1 MTLPPYAETLG
12 LSVVARENGAPVL
25 AMAFGDDVIGR
36 PGFIHGGAI
45 AGMLEMAA
53 IAALSAEFDPGSTPG
68 AGSERPRLKPVNIT
82 IDYMRGGRDHETHA
96 IGSVTRVGSRIANVE
111 AVAWQEDRTKPIARA
126 RMTVLIDRKVTPA
139 PA

>member
-53 IAALSAEFDPGSTPG
+53 IAVLSAEFEGG
-68 AGSERPRLKPVNIT
+68 ERPRLKPVNIT
-82 IDYMRGGRDHETHA
+82 IDYMRGGRDHETRA
-96 IGSVTRVGSRIANVE
+96 VGSVTRVGSRIANVE
-111 AVAWQEDRTKPIARA
+111 AIAWQEDRNKPIARA
-126 RMTVLIDRKVTPA
+126 RMTVLIDRKLMPA
-139 PA
+139 PV